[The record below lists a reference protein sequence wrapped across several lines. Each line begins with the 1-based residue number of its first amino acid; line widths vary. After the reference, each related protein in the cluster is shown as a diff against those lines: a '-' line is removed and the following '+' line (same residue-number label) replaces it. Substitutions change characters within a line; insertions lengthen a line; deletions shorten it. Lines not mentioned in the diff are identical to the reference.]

1 MLDLISLRGCRLHN
15 LKNVNAQFPLGKITV
30 VCGPSGC
37 GKSTLVMDTL
47 HGESKRRYLETLS
60 PFAADLLGGKRSI
73 PLDSAEGLPASLAI
87 AATRGEAPAKATALS
102 IAECDNAL
110 RTLFAAF
117 AKPACPICGAP
128 MASQSREEIIREIA
142 GMPIG
147 TKLQFLAKIEMGN
160 AEKATPSPYA
170 DHDHVRAKALSGQR
184 EQVRGDIKVNGNDK
198 KSKNRTTLDKLS
210 AVFLA
215 QGYTRAIADG
225 TMYSLADL
233 LPGEKVL
240 TPKEFYIIVDRI
252 IVRENTRT
260 RIAEAVDGTLKL
272 THSAITLDIA
282 GKRKFYSTKPYC
294 PNARDAQHQKQT
306 SRENVA
312 ARNAA
317 NSIAALDARA
327 FSPYNRASFCE
338 YCDGTGIVQESSDKD
353 VSAIKDKVN
362 AKGNEKSSRKGRA
375 ESDVESDEDENA
387 ECPHCHG
394 LRLKKTYLN
403 ATIDEVSYKQILTTN
418 FTELPKLLHQIFD
431 GKIGQNL
438 KATFNSLLD
447 RIEAINDL
455 GIGYLTPGRAGQ
467 TLSGGELQRLKLASL
482 STGHLN
488 GLLIALDEPASG
500 LHASDVVALWK
511 VLEKIRKRGNTLVLI
526 EHNPQI
532 ITRADYIIEM
542 GPGAG
547 EKGGEILFQG
557 NRDEVLENPESPTGM
572 WIRKLDERRE
582 TRDERG
588 DSRLRG
594 NDKSEVG
601 RSRSERKSFD
611 IASGNKA
618 ISNGK
623 QNEAILV
630 ENFAKFD
637 MAPVNAAFPINKFS
651 VITGQSGSG
660 KSTLLFENI
669 AKRAKT
675 EEFKKL
681 GIDALSIL
689 TTGDF
694 HGNKR
699 STVLSAIGLATL
711 LRDLFAKLPESKV
724 RGYTASKFSLHAP
737 GGRCE
742 NCKGE
747 GVIYDPLGYE
757 ESECPVCL
765 GKRFRDEVLEVRFK
779 SLSIADILDMEIGSA
794 YKLFTNMKPFAEKLK
809 PLVDTG
815 LDYLRLGQTTAH
827 LSGGERA
834 RLRLS
839 ITLARAKAPN
849 TLFLFDEPA
858 RGLHQKDIQ
867 QLLGL
872 IHGLCNAGHTVIA
885 IEHAQDFVDAADYVV
900 ELKRK

>member
-1 MLDLISLRGCRLHN
+1 MLDYISIRGCRLHN

-60 PFAADLLGGKRSI
+60 PFAADLLGGKRTI

-87 AATRGEAPAKATALS
+87 AATRGEAPAKASALS

-128 MASQSREEIIREIA
+128 MVSQSREEIIREIA

-147 TKLQFLAKIEMGN
+147 TKLQFLAKIELQTGM
-160 AEKATPSPYA
+160 ATP
-170 DHDHVRAKALSGQR
+170 
-184 EQVRGDIKVNGNDK
+184 EQVRGDINADRNDK
-198 KSKNRTTLDKLS
+198 KKAQSKSHTTLDKLS

-215 QGYTRAIADG
+215 QGFTRAIADG

-240 TPKEFYIIVDRI
+240 TPKEFFIIVDRI

-282 GKRKFYSTKPYC
+282 GERKFYSTKPCC
-294 PNARDAQHQKQT
+294 PNASDEQHQT
-306 SRENVA
+306 SDIREA
-312 ARNAA
+312 
-317 NSIAALDARA
+317 IASLDARA
-327 FSPYNRASFCE
+327 FSPYSRTSVCE
-338 YCDGTGIVQESSDKD
+338 YCDGTGLLEAPES
-353 VSAIKDKVN
+353 N
-362 AKGNEKSSRKGRA
+362 
-375 ESDVESDEDENA
+375 EDENA

-403 ATIDEVSYKQILTTN
+403 ATVDDVSYKQILTTE
-418 FTELPKLLHQIFD
+418 FADLPELLHKIFD
-431 GKIGQNL
+431 NKIGQNL

-500 LHASDVVALWK
+500 LHASDVASLWK

-532 ITRADYIIEM
+532 ISRADYIIEM

-557 NRDEVLENPESPTGM
+557 ARDEVLENPGSPTGK
-572 WIRKLDERRE
+572 WIRELGVK
-582 TRDERG
+582 G
-588 DSRLRG
+588 DSRSVAG
-594 NDKSEVG
+594 MTCSKDT
-601 RSRSERKSFD
+601 
-611 IASGNKA
+611 A
-618 ISNGK
+618 
-623 QNEAILV
+623 AILV

-669 AKRAKT
+669 AKRAKA

-694 HGNKR
+694 HGSKR

-724 RGYTASKFSLHAP
+724 RG
-737 GGRCE
+737 
-742 NCKGE
+742 
-747 GVIYDPLGYE
+747 
-757 ESECPVCL
+757 
-765 GKRFRDEVLEVRFK
+765 
-779 SLSIADILDMEIGSA
+779 
-794 YKLFTNMKPFAEKLK
+794 
-809 PLVDTG
+809 
-815 LDYLRLGQTTAH
+815 
-827 LSGGERA
+827 
-834 RLRLS
+834 
-839 ITLARAKAPN
+839 
-849 TLFLFDEPA
+849 
-858 RGLHQKDIQ
+858 
-867 QLLGL
+867 
-872 IHGLCNAGHTVIA
+872 
-885 IEHAQDFVDAADYVV
+885 
-900 ELKRK
+900 

>member
-1 MLDLISLRGCRLHN
+1 MLNYISIRGCRLHN

-87 AATRGEAPAKATALS
+87 AATRGEAPAKASALS

-110 RTLFAAF
+110 RTLFATF

-128 MASQSREEIIREIA
+128 MVSQSREEIIREIA

-147 TKLQFLAKIEMGN
+147 TKLQFLAKIE
-160 AEKATPSPYA
+160 
-170 DHDHVRAKALSGQR
+170 L
-184 EQVRGDIKVNGNDK
+184 NG
-198 KSKNRTTLDKLS
+198 SRTTLDKLS

-215 QGYTRAIADG
+215 QGFTRAIADG

-240 TPKEFYIIVDRI
+240 TPKEFFIIVDRI

-282 GKRKFYSTKPYC
+282 GERKFYSTKPCC
-294 PNARDAQHQKQT
+294 PNAGNEQHQKSDVQ
-306 SRENVA
+306 EA
-312 ARNAA
+312 
-317 NSIAALDARA
+317 IASLDART
-327 FSPYNRASFCE
+327 FSPYNRASVCE
-338 YCDGTGIVQESSDKD
+338 YCEGTGLLESS
-353 VSAIKDKVN
+353 
-362 AKGNEKSSRKGRA
+362 
-375 ESDVESDEDENA
+375 ESDENENT
-387 ECPHCHG
+387 ECPHCQG

-403 ATIDEVSYKQILTTN
+403 ATVDDVSYKQILTTE
-418 FTELPKLLHQIFD
+418 FAKLPELLHQIFD
-431 GKIGQNL
+431 NKVGQNL

-500 LHASDVVALWK
+500 LHASDVTALWK

-532 ITRADYIIEM
+532 ISRADYIIEM

-557 NRDEVLENPESPTGM
+557 ARDEVLENPGSPTGK
-572 WIRKLDERRE
+572 WIKELGIKKSEFGIK
-582 TRDERG
+582 G
-588 DSRLRG
+588 DSRSK
-594 NDKSEVG
+594 D
-601 RSRSERKSFD
+601 D
-611 IASGNKA
+611 T
-618 ISNGK
+618 
-623 QNEAILV
+623 AILV

-637 MAPVNAAFPINKFS
+637 MAPVNATFPINKFS

-669 AKRAKT
+669 AKRAKA

-694 HGNKR
+694 HGSKR
-699 STVLSAIGLATL
+699 STVLSAIGLTTL

-724 RGYTASKFSLHAP
+724 RGYTASKFSMHTP

-765 GKRFRDEVLEVRFK
+765 GKRFRDEVLEIRFK

-815 LDYLRLGQTTAH
+815 LDYLKLGQTTAH

-858 RGLHQKDIQ
+858 RGLHKKDIQ

-900 ELKRK
+900 ELKRI

>member
-1 MLDLISLRGCRLHN
+1 MLDFISLRGCRLHN
-15 LKNVNAQFPLGKITV
+15 LKNVDAQFPLGKITV

-60 PFAADLLGGKRSI
+60 PFAADMLGGKRSI

-87 AATRGEAPAKATALS
+87 SATRGEAPAKATAIS

-117 AKPACPICGAP
+117 AKPACPICGSP
-128 MASQSREEIIREIA
+128 MVSHSREEIIRIIA
-142 GMPIG
+142 GKPIG
-147 TKLQFLAKIEMGN
+147 TKLQFLAKIDPCG
-160 AEKATPSPYA
+160 
-170 DHDHVRAKALSGQR
+170 H
-184 EQVRGDIKVNGNDK
+184 
-198 KSKNRTTLDKLS
+198 TLDKLS

-215 QGYTRAIADG
+215 QGFTRALADS

-240 TPKEFYIIVDRI
+240 TPKDFFIIVDRI

-260 RIAEAVDGTLKL
+260 RIAEAVDATLKL
-272 THSAITLDIA
+272 THSAITLDVA
-282 GKRKFYSTKPYC
+282 GTREFYSTKPCC
-294 PNARDAQHQKQT
+294 PNAGDETHKSSDT
-306 SRENVA
+306 SNVEA
-312 ARNAA
+312 ITN
-317 NSIAALDARA
+317 LDARS
-327 FSPYNRASFCE
+327 FSPYSRTSVCE
-338 YCDGTGIVQESSDKD
+338 YCEGTGIVLNVSSAKE
-353 VSAIKDKVN
+353 KG
-362 AKGNEKSSRKGRA
+362 KGNGSKNDA
-375 ESDVESDEDENA
+375 APDDDDEA
-387 ECPHCHG
+387 TECPHCHG
-394 LRLKKTYLN
+394 LRLKKIYLN
-403 ATIDEVSYKQILTTN
+403 ATIDGVSYKQILTTE
-418 FTELPKLLHQIFD
+418 FAELPKLLHEIFD
-431 GKIGQNL
+431 NKIGQNL
-438 KATFNSLLD
+438 KPTFNSLLD
-447 RIEAINDL
+447 RLEAINDL

-467 TLSGGELQRLKLASL
+467 TLSGGEIQRLKLASL

-500 LHASDVVALWK
+500 LHASDVKSLWM

-532 ITRADYIIEM
+532 ISRADYIIEM

-557 NRDEVLENPESPTGM
+557 TRDEVLENPESPTGR
-572 WIRKLDERRE
+572 WIRELEENGKTRE
-582 TRDERG
+582 GDSGSEAGMTSKVIQRG
-588 DSRLRG
+588 DLFTHWITAAVMPQGGMTSNAAIH
-594 NDKSEVG
+594 NDNK
-601 RSRSERKSFD
+601 
-611 IASGNKA
+611 KA
-618 ISNGK
+618 IV
-623 QNEAILV
+623 ID
-630 ENFAKFD
+630 NFAKFD
-637 MAPVNAAFPINKFS
+637 MAPVSAEFPLNKFS

-669 AKRAKT
+669 AKRAKA
-675 EEFKKL
+675 EEFKSL

-694 HGNKR
+694 HGSRR
-699 STVLSAIGLATL
+699 STVMSAIGLTTL

-724 RGYTASKFSLHAP
+724 RGYTASKFTTHAP

-779 SLSIADILDMEIGSA
+779 SLSIADILNMEIGSA

-872 IHGLCNAGHTVIA
+872 IRGLCNAGHTVIA
-885 IEHAQDFVDAADYVV
+885 IEHAQDFVNAADYVV

>member
-1 MLDLISLRGCRLHN
+1 MLDYISIRGCRLHN

-87 AATRGEAPAKATALS
+87 AATRGEAPAKASALS

-110 RTLFAAF
+110 RTLFATF

-128 MASQSREEIIREIA
+128 MVSQSREEIIREIA

-147 TKLQFLAKIEMGN
+147 TKLQFLAKIELN
-160 AEKATPSPYA
+160 ES
-170 DHDHVRAKALSGQR
+170 
-184 EQVRGDIKVNGNDK
+184 
-198 KSKNRTTLDKLS
+198 RTTLDKLS

-215 QGYTRAIADG
+215 QGFTRAIADG

-233 LPGEKVL
+233 LPGEKFL

-282 GKRKFYSTKPYC
+282 GERKFYSTKPCC
-294 PNARDAQHQKQT
+294 PNAGDEQHQKSDVQ
-306 SRENVA
+306 EA
-312 ARNAA
+312 
-317 NSIAALDARA
+317 IASLDARA
-327 FSPYNRASFCE
+327 FSPYNRSSVCE
-338 YCDGTGIVQESSDKD
+338 YCEGTGLLESS
-353 VSAIKDKVN
+353 
-362 AKGNEKSSRKGRA
+362 
-375 ESDVESDEDENA
+375 ESDENENT
-387 ECPHCHG
+387 ECPHCQG

-403 ATIDEVSYKQILTTN
+403 ATVDDVSYKQILTTE
-418 FTELPKLLHQIFD
+418 FAKLPELLHQIFD
-431 GKIGQNL
+431 NKVGQNL

-447 RIEAINDL
+447 SIEAINDL

-500 LHASDVVALWK
+500 LHASDVATLWK

-532 ITRADYIIEM
+532 ISRADYIIEM

-557 NRDEVLENPESPTGM
+557 ARDEVLENPGSPTGK
-572 WIRKLDERRE
+572 WLNELGIRKSEFGIK
-582 TRDERG
+582 G
-588 DSRLRG
+588 DSR
-594 NDKSEVG
+594 SE
-601 RSRSERKSFD
+601 D
-611 IASGNKA
+611 DA
-618 ISNGK
+618 
-623 QNEAILV
+623 AILV

-637 MAPVNAAFPINKFS
+637 MAPVSATFPINKFS

-669 AKRAKT
+669 AKRAKA

-694 HGNKR
+694 HGSKR
-699 STVLSAIGLATL
+699 STVLSAIGLTTL

-724 RGYTASKFSLHAP
+724 RGYTASKFSMHTP

-815 LDYLRLGQTTAH
+815 LDYLKLGQTTAH

-858 RGLHQKDIQ
+858 RGLHKKDIQ

-885 IEHAQDFVDAADYVV
+885 IEHAQDFVNAADYVV
-900 ELKRK
+900 ELKRG

>member
-1 MLDLISLRGCRLHN
+1 MLDYISIRGCRLHN

-60 PFAADLLGGKRSI
+60 PFAADLLGGKRTI

-87 AATRGEAPAKATALS
+87 AATRGEAPAKASALS

-128 MASQSREEIIREIA
+128 MVSQSREEIIREIA

-147 TKLQFLAKIEMGN
+147 TKLQFLAKIETGN
-160 AEKATPSPYA
+160 AEMATPSPYA
-170 DHDHVRAKALSGQR
+170 DHDHIRAKALSGQR
-184 EQVRGDIKVNGNDK
+184 QQVRGDINADRNDK
-198 KSKNRTTLDKLS
+198 KKAQSKSRTTLDKLS

-215 QGYTRAIADG
+215 QGFTRAIADG

-240 TPKEFYIIVDRI
+240 TPKEFFIIVDRI

-282 GKRKFYSTKPYC
+282 GEQKFYSTKPCC
-294 PNARDAQHQKQT
+294 PNANDKPHQT
-306 SRENVA
+306 SDIQET
-312 ARNAA
+312 
-317 NSIAALDARA
+317 IASLDARA
-327 FSPYNRASFCE
+327 FSPYSRTSVCE
-338 YCDGTGIVQESSDKD
+338 YCYGTGIIQE
-353 VSAIKDKVN
+353 AAP
-362 AKGNEKSSRKGRA
+362 AKINEKGGGKGRA
-375 ESDVESDEDENA
+375 ESNVESDEDENA

-403 ATIDEVSYKQILTTN
+403 ATVDDVSYKQILTTEFAN
-418 FTELPKLLHQIFD
+418 LPKLLHKIFD
-431 GKIGQNL
+431 NKIEQNL

-500 LHASDVVALWK
+500 LHASDVSALWK

-532 ITRADYIIEM
+532 IKRADYIIEM

-557 NRDEVLENPESPTGM
+557 ARDEVLENPESPTGM
-572 WIRKLDERRE
+572 WIRKLEVK
-582 TRDERG
+582 G
-588 DSRLRG
+588 DSH
-594 NDKSEVG
+594 SV
-601 RSRSERKSFD
+601 
-611 IASGNKA
+611 A
-618 ISNGK
+618 IHSPK
-623 QNEAILV
+623 ESAAILV
-630 ENFAKFD
+630 KNFAKFD
-637 MAPVNAAFPINKFS
+637 MVPVNAAFPINKFS

-669 AKRAKT
+669 AKRAKA
-675 EEFKKL
+675 EEFKIL
-681 GIDALSIL
+681 GIDAFSIL

-694 HGNKR
+694 HGSKR
-699 STVLSAIGLATL
+699 STVLSAIGLTTL

-724 RGYTASKFSLHAP
+724 RGYTASKFSMHAP

-765 GKRFRDEVLEVRFK
+765 GKRFRDEVLEIRFK

-815 LDYLRLGQTTAH
+815 LDYLKLGQTTAH

-900 ELKRK
+900 ELKRG

>member
-1 MLDLISLRGCRLHN
+1 MLDYISIRGCRLHN

-60 PFAADLLGGKRSI
+60 PFAADLLGGKRTI
-73 PLDSAEGLPASLAI
+73 PIDSAEGLPASLAI
-87 AATRGEAPAKATALS
+87 AATRGEAPAKASALS

-128 MASQSREEIIREIA
+128 MVSQSREEIIREIA
-142 GMPIG
+142 GMPVG
-147 TKLQFLAKIEMGN
+147 TKLQFLAKIET
-160 AEKATPSPYA
+160 EKEIP
-170 DHDHVRAKALSGQR
+170 GQA
-184 EQVRGDIKVNGNDK
+184 GNDK
-198 KSKNRTTLDKLS
+198 KKAQSKSRTTLDKLS

-215 QGYTRAIADG
+215 QGFTRAIADG

-240 TPKEFYIIVDRI
+240 TPKEFFIIVDRI

-282 GKRKFYSTKPYC
+282 GERKFYSTKPCC
-294 PNARDAQHQKQT
+294 PNANDKQHQT
-306 SRENVA
+306 SDIREA
-312 ARNAA
+312 
-317 NSIAALDARA
+317 IASLDARA
-327 FSPYNRASFCE
+327 FSPYSRTSVCE
-338 YCDGTGIVQESSDKD
+338 YCDGTGLLEAPES
-353 VSAIKDKVN
+353 N
-362 AKGNEKSSRKGRA
+362 
-375 ESDVESDEDENA
+375 EDENA
-387 ECPHCHG
+387 KCSHCHG

-403 ATIDEVSYKQILTTN
+403 ATVDDVSYKQILTTE
-418 FTELPKLLHQIFD
+418 FADLPELLHKIFD
-431 GKIGQNL
+431 NKIGQNL

-455 GIGYLTPGRAGQ
+455 GIDYLTPGRAGQ

-500 LHASDVVALWK
+500 LHASDVTALWK

-532 ITRADYIIEM
+532 IKRADYIIEM

-557 NRDEVLENPESPTGM
+557 TRDEVLENPESPTGM
-572 WIRKLDERRE
+572 WIRKLDER
-582 TRDERG
+582 G
-588 DSRLRG
+588 DSR
-594 NDKSEVG
+594 S
-601 RSRSERKSFD
+601 
-611 IASGNKA
+611 AA
-618 ISNGK
+618 I
-623 QNEAILV
+623 QNTKESAAILV
-630 ENFAKFD
+630 KNFAKFD

-669 AKRAKT
+669 AKRAKA

-694 HGNKR
+694 HGSKR
-699 STVLSAIGLATL
+699 STVLSAIGLTTL

-724 RGYTASKFSLHAP
+724 RGYTASKFSMHAP

-815 LDYLRLGQTTAH
+815 LDYLKLGQTTAH

>member
-1 MLDLISLRGCRLHN
+1 MLDYISIRGCRLHN

-60 PFAADLLGGKRSI
+60 PFAADMLGGRRSI

-128 MASQSREEIIREIA
+128 MVSQSREDIIREIA

-147 TKLQFLAKIEMGN
+147 TKLQFLAKIE
-160 AEKATPSPYA
+160 T
-170 DHDHVRAKALSGQR
+170 
-184 EQVRGDIKVNGNDK
+184 GNDKEIPGQAGNDINAAGNEK

-215 QGYTRAIADG
+215 QGFTRALADG

-282 GKRKFYSTKPYC
+282 GERKFYSTKPCC
-294 PNARDAQHQKQT
+294 PNANDEQHKLQASSKNDASQD
-306 SRENVA
+306 
-312 ARNAA
+312 AA
-317 NSIAALDARA
+317 NSIASLDARS
-327 FSPYNRASFCE
+327 FSPYSRTSVCE
-338 YCDGTGIVQESSDKD
+338 YCEGTGFIQG
-353 VSAIKDKVN
+353 N
-362 AKGNEKSSRKGRA
+362 AA
-375 ESDVESDEDENA
+375 DSDEDENTN
-387 ECPHCHG
+387 CPHCNG
-394 LRLKKTYLN
+394 FRLKKTYLN
-403 ATIDEVSYKQILTTN
+403 ATIDEISYKQILTTD
-418 FTELPKLLHQIFD
+418 FAEQPALLHKIFD
-431 GKIGQNL
+431 DKIGQNL

-500 LHASDVVALWK
+500 LHASDVAALWK

-532 ITRADYIIEM
+532 IKRADYIIEM

-557 NRDEVLENPESPTGM
+557 NRDEVLENPKSPTGK
-572 WIRKLDERRE
+572 WLNELGIRKSELGIEKRHCEEQSDAAIH
-582 TRDERG
+582 
-588 DSRLRG
+588 
-594 NDKSEVG
+594 KS
-601 RSRSERKSFD
+601 
-611 IASGNKA
+611 
-618 ISNGK
+618 K
-623 QNEAILV
+623 QNAAILV
-630 ENFAKFD
+630 NNFAKFD
-637 MAPVNAAFPINKFS
+637 MAPVNAAFPIKKFS

-669 AKRAKT
+669 AKRAKA

-694 HGNKR
+694 HGSKR
-699 STVLSAIGLATL
+699 STVMSAIGLTSL

-724 RGYTASKFSLHAP
+724 RGYTASKFTTHAP

-765 GKRFRDEVLEVRFK
+765 GKRFRDEVLEIRFK

-885 IEHAQDFVDAADYVV
+885 IEHAQDFVNAADYVV

>member
-1 MLDLISLRGCRLHN
+1 MLDFISLRGCRLHN
-15 LKNVNAQFPLGKITV
+15 LKNVDAQFPLGKITV

-60 PFAADLLGGKRSI
+60 PFAADMLGGKRSI

-87 AATRGEAPAKATALS
+87 SATRGEAPAKAYALS

-117 AKPACPICGAP
+117 AKPACPVCGAP
-128 MASQSREEIIREIA
+128 MVSHSREEIIRIIA
-142 GMPIG
+142 GKPVG
-147 TKLQFLAKIEMGN
+147 TKLQFLAKIDPCG
-160 AEKATPSPYA
+160 
-170 DHDHVRAKALSGQR
+170 H
-184 EQVRGDIKVNGNDK
+184 
-198 KSKNRTTLDKLS
+198 TLDKLS

-215 QGYTRAIADG
+215 QGFTRALADG

-240 TPKEFYIIVDRI
+240 KPKEFFIIVDRI

-260 RIAEAVDGTLKL
+260 RIAEAVDATLKL
-272 THSAITLDIA
+272 THSEITLDI
-282 GKRKFYSTKPYC
+282 GGEREFYSIIPCC
-294 PNARDAQHQKQT
+294 PNAGDKEHKASDAET
-306 SRENVA
+306 ITN
-312 ARNAA
+312 
-317 NSIAALDARA
+317 LDARS
-327 FSPYNRASFCE
+327 FSPYCRTSVCE
-338 YCDGTGIVQESSDKD
+338 YCDGTGIVQGKGPAGCKND
-353 VSAIKDKVN
+353 AN
-362 AKGNEKSSRKGRA
+362 AALEDDD
-375 ESDVESDEDENA
+375 ESD

-403 ATIDEVSYKQILTTN
+403 ATIDDVSYKQILTTE
-418 FTELPKLLHQIFD
+418 FAEQPKLLYQIFD
-431 GKIGQNL
+431 DKIGQNL
-438 KATFNSLLD
+438 KPTFNSLLD
-447 RIEAINDL
+447 RLEAINDL
-455 GIGYLTPGRAGQ
+455 GIGYLTPGRAGK
-467 TLSGGELQRLKLASL
+467 TLSGGEIQRLKLASL

-500 LHASDVVALWK
+500 LHASDVKSLWT
-511 VLEKIRKRGNTLVLI
+511 VLEKVRKRGNTLVLI

-532 ITRADYIIEM
+532 ISRADYIIEM

-557 NRDEVLENPESPTGM
+557 VRDEVLKNPKSPTGK
-572 WIRKLDERRE
+572 WIK
-582 TRDERG
+582 
-588 DSRLRG
+588 
-594 NDKSEVG
+594 EVG
-601 RSRSERKSFD
+601 SNLKSLSREIIDDNS
-611 IASGNKA
+611 KA
-618 ISNGK
+618 IV
-623 QNEAILV
+623 ID
-630 ENFAKFD
+630 NFAKFD
-637 MAPVNAAFPINKFS
+637 MAPVSATIPLNKFS
-651 VITGQSGSG
+651 VITGPSGSG

-669 AKRAKT
+669 AKRAKA
-675 EEFKKL
+675 EEFKSL
-681 GIDALSIL
+681 GIDALSVL

-694 HGNKR
+694 HGSKR

-724 RGYTASKFSLHAP
+724 RGYTASKFSMHAP

-885 IEHAQDFVDAADYVV
+885 IEHAQDFVNAADYVV

>member
-15 LKNVNAQFPLGKITV
+15 LKNVDAQFPLGKITV

-60 PFAADLLGGKRSI
+60 PFAADLLGGKRTI

-87 AATRGEAPAKATALS
+87 AATRGEAPAKASALS

-128 MASQSREEIIREIA
+128 MVSQSREEIIREIA

-147 TKLQFLAKIEMGN
+147 TKLQFLAKIETGN
-160 AEKATPSPYA
+160 AEMATPSPYA
-170 DHDHVRAKALSGQR
+170 DHDHIRAKALSGQR
-184 EQVRGDIKVNGNDK
+184 QQVRGDINADRNDK
-198 KSKNRTTLDKLS
+198 KKAQSKSRTTLDKLS

-215 QGYTRAIADG
+215 QGFTRALADG

-240 TPKEFYIIVDRI
+240 TPKEFFIIVDRI

-282 GKRKFYSTKPYC
+282 GEQKFYSTKPCC
-294 PNARDAQHQKQT
+294 PNANDEQHQSQKSNET
-306 SRENVA
+306 VA
-312 ARNAA
+312 
-317 NSIAALDARA
+317 SLDARA
-327 FSPYNRASFCE
+327 FSPYSRTSVCE
-338 YCDGTGIVQESSDKD
+338 YCDGTGLLEATESEE
-353 VSAIKDKVN
+353 
-362 AKGNEKSSRKGRA
+362 NE
-375 ESDVESDEDENA
+375 NT
-387 ECPHCHG
+387 ECPHCQG

-403 ATIDEVSYKQILTTN
+403 ATVDDVSYKQILTTE
-418 FTELPKLLHQIFD
+418 FADLPELLHKIFD
-431 GKIGQNL
+431 NKIGQNL

-500 LHASDVVALWK
+500 LHASDVTALWK

-532 ITRADYIIEM
+532 ISRADYIIEM

-557 NRDEVLENPESPTGM
+557 ARDEVLENPGSPTGK
-572 WIRKLDERRE
+572 WLNELGIRK
-582 TRDERG
+582 
-588 DSRLRG
+588 
-594 NDKSEVG
+594 SELG
-601 RSRSERKSFD
+601 IEKRHCEEQSD
-611 IASGNKA
+611 AA
-618 ISNGK
+618 I
-623 QNEAILV
+623 QNTKENPAILV
-630 ENFAKFD
+630 KNFAKFD

-669 AKRAKT
+669 AKRAKA

-694 HGNKR
+694 HGSKR
-699 STVLSAIGLATL
+699 STVLSAIGLTTL

-724 RGYTASKFSLHAP
+724 RGYTASKFSMHAP

-747 GVIYDPLGYE
+747 GIIYDPLGYE

-765 GKRFRDEVLEVRFK
+765 GKRFRDEVLEIRFK

-815 LDYLRLGQTTAH
+815 LDYLKLGQTTAH

-900 ELKRK
+900 ELKRG

>member
-1 MLDLISLRGCRLHN
+1 MLDYISIRGCRLHN

-60 PFAADLLGGKRSI
+60 PFAADMLGGKRSI

-87 AATRGEAPAKATALS
+87 AATRGEAPAKASALS

-128 MASQSREEIIREIA
+128 MVSQSREEIIREIA

-147 TKLQFLAKIEMGN
+147 TKLQFLARIETGN
-160 AEKATPSPYA
+160 AEKEIP
-170 DHDHVRAKALSGQR
+170 GQA
-184 EQVRGDIKVNGNDK
+184 GNDK
-198 KSKNRTTLDKLS
+198 KRTTLDKLS

-215 QGYTRAIADG
+215 QGFTRAIADG

-240 TPKEFYIIVDRI
+240 TPKEFFIIVDRI

-282 GKRKFYSTKPYC
+282 GERKFYSTKPCC
-294 PNARDAQHQKQT
+294 PNAGDELHQSQKSNDT
-306 SRENVA
+306 VA
-312 ARNAA
+312 
-317 NSIAALDARA
+317 SLDARA
-327 FSPYNRASFCE
+327 FSPYSRTSVCE
-338 YCDGTGIVQESSDKD
+338 YCDGTGIVQEITKD
-353 VSAIKDKVN
+353 S
-362 AKGNEKSSRKGRA
+362 AKGNSRKGRA
-375 ESDVESDEDENA
+375 ESDIEIDEDENT

-403 ATIDEVSYKQILTTN
+403 ATIDDISYKQILTTE
-418 FTELPKLLHQIFD
+418 FAELPALLHKIFD
-431 GKIGQNL
+431 NKIGQNL
-438 KATFNSLLD
+438 KATFTSLLD
-447 RIEAINDL
+447 RLEAINDL
-455 GIGYLTPGRAGQ
+455 GIGYLTPGRAGK
-467 TLSGGELQRLKLASL
+467 TLSGGEIQRLKLASL

-500 LHASDVVALWK
+500 LHASDVKSLWT
-511 VLEKIRKRGNTLVLI
+511 VLEKVRKRGNTLVLI

-532 ITRADYIIEM
+532 ISRADYIIEM

-557 NRDEVLENPESPTGM
+557 SRDEVLNNPESPTGK
-572 WIRKLDERRE
+572 WIKELEAK
-582 TRDERG
+582 G
-588 DSRLRG
+588 DSR
-594 NDKSEVG
+594 SEAG
-601 RSRSERKSFD
+601 MTSKGIKREATCGLAFDTRSGHARSAMTSSEN
-611 IASGNKA
+611 A
-618 ISNGK
+618 
-623 QNEAILV
+623 AILV

-637 MAPVNAAFPINKFS
+637 MAPVNAAFPINNFS
-651 VITGQSGSG
+651 VITGPSGSG
-660 KSTLLFENI
+660 KSTLMFENI
-669 AKRAKT
+669 AKRAKA
-675 EEFKKL
+675 EEFKDL

-694 HGNKR
+694 HGSKR

-724 RGYTASKFSLHAP
+724 RGYTASKFSMHAP

-885 IEHAQDFVDAADYVV
+885 IEHAQDFVNTADYVV

>member
-1 MLDLISLRGCRLHN
+1 MLNFISLRGCRLHN
-15 LKNVNAQFPLGKITV
+15 LKNVDAQFPLGKITV

-60 PFAADLLGGKRSI
+60 PFAADLLGGKRNI

-128 MASQSREEIIREIA
+128 MVSQSREEIIREIA
-142 GMPIG
+142 GMPVG
-147 TKLQFLAKIEMGN
+147 TKLQFLARIELQTG
-160 AEKATPSPYA
+160 KATPEHF
-170 DHDHVRAKALSGQR
+170 DKLSASQG
-184 EQVRGDIKVNGNDK
+184 RGDIIANGNDNNAGGNDK
-198 KSKNRTTLDKLS
+198 KRTTLDKLS

-215 QGYTRAIADG
+215 QGFTRAIADG

-240 TPKEFYIIVDRI
+240 TPKEFFIIVDRI

-282 GKRKFYSTKPYC
+282 GERKFYSTKPCC
-294 PNARDAQHQKQT
+294 PNAGNKQHKSKVTQDATQD
-306 SRENVA
+306 
-312 ARNAA
+312 
-317 NSIAALDARA
+317 SIASLDARA
-327 FSPYNRASFCE
+327 FSPYNRASVCE
-338 YCDGTGIVQESSDKD
+338 YCDGTGIVQE
-353 VSAIKDKVN
+353 ATTKDKGSN
-362 AKGNEKSSRKGRA
+362 RKSRA
-375 ESDVESDEDENA
+375 ESDVEIDEDENTV
-387 ECPHCHG
+387 CPHCNG

-403 ATIDEVSYKQILTTN
+403 ATIDEISYKQILNTD
-418 FTELPKLLHQIFD
+418 FAELPKLLHQIFD
-431 GKIGQNL
+431 DKIGQNL
-438 KATFNSLLD
+438 KATSNSLLD

-500 LHASDVVALWK
+500 LHASDVAALWK
-511 VLEKIRKRGNTLVLI
+511 VLEKVRKRGNTLVLI

-532 ITRADYIIEM
+532 IKRADYIIEM

-557 NRDEVLENPESPTGM
+557 NRDEVLNNPESPTGK
-572 WIRKLDERRE
+572 WIKVV
-582 TRDERG
+582 G
-588 DSRLRG
+588 SR
-594 NDKSEVG
+594 KSEVG
-601 RSRSERKSFD
+601 RNVGCHCEEQSESTKTKNNGSPTLRSEDDKFKEY
-611 IASGNKA
+611 AA
-618 ISNGK
+618 IF
-623 QNEAILV
+623 V

-637 MAPVNAAFPINKFS
+637 MAPVNATFPINKFS

-669 AKRAKT
+669 AKRAKA

-694 HGNKR
+694 HGSKR

-724 RGYTASKFSLHAP
+724 RGYTASKFSMHAP

-815 LDYLRLGQTTAH
+815 LDYLKLGQTTAH

-839 ITLARAKAPN
+839 ITLARAKTPN

>member
-1 MLDLISLRGCRLHN
+1 MLDYISIRGCRLHN

-60 PFAADLLGGKRSI
+60 PFAADMLGGKRSI

-87 AATRGEAPAKATALS
+87 SATRGEAPAKAYALS

-117 AKPACPICGAP
+117 AKPACPVCGAP
-128 MASQSREEIIREIA
+128 MVSHSREEIIRIIA
-142 GMPIG
+142 GKPVG
-147 TKLQFLAKIEMGN
+147 TKLQFLAKIEPCG
-160 AEKATPSPYA
+160 
-170 DHDHVRAKALSGQR
+170 H
-184 EQVRGDIKVNGNDK
+184 
-198 KSKNRTTLDKLS
+198 TLDKLS

-215 QGYTRAIADG
+215 QGFTRALADG

-240 TPKEFYIIVDRI
+240 KPKEFFIIVDRI

-260 RIAEAVDGTLKL
+260 RIAEAVDATLKL
-272 THSAITLDIA
+272 THSAITLDI
-282 GKRKFYSTKPYC
+282 GGEREFYSTIPCC
-294 PNARDAQHQKQT
+294 PNAGDKEHKASDAEAIT
-306 SRENVA
+306 N
-312 ARNAA
+312 
-317 NSIAALDARA
+317 LDARS
-327 FSPYNRASFCE
+327 FSPYCRTSVCE
-338 YCDGTGIVQESSDKD
+338 YCDGTGIILESSSD
-353 VSAIKDKVN
+353 VDDD
-362 AKGNEKSSRKGRA
+362 
-375 ESDVESDEDENA
+375 ESD

-403 ATIDEVSYKQILTTN
+403 ATIDGVSYKQILTTE
-418 FTELPKLLHQIFD
+418 FAELPKLLHQIFD
-431 GKIGQNL
+431 DKIGQNL
-438 KATFNSLLD
+438 KPTFTSLLD
-447 RIEAINDL
+447 RLEAINDL
-455 GIGYLTPGRAGQ
+455 GIGYLTPGRAGK
-467 TLSGGELQRLKLASL
+467 TLSGGEIQRLKLASL

-500 LHASDVVALWK
+500 LHASDVKSLWT
-511 VLEKIRKRGNTLVLI
+511 VLEKVRKRGNTLVLI

-532 ITRADYIIEM
+532 ISRADYIIEM

-557 NRDEVLENPESPTGM
+557 VRDEVLKNPKSPTGK
-572 WIRKLDERRE
+572 WIRAL
-582 TRDERG
+582 DERG
-588 DSRLRG
+588 DSRSAAGMTSKGIKREATCGLAFDTRSG
-594 NDKSEVG
+594 HARSAMTSSE
-601 RSRSERKSFD
+601 KP
-611 IASGNKA
+611 
-618 ISNGK
+618 
-623 QNEAILV
+623 AILV

-637 MAPVNAAFPINKFS
+637 MAPVNATFPINKFS

-669 AKRAKT
+669 AKRAKA
-675 EEFKKL
+675 EEFKSL
-681 GIDALSIL
+681 GIDALSVL

-694 HGNKR
+694 HGSKR

-724 RGYTASKFSLHAP
+724 RGYTASKFSMHAP

-815 LDYLRLGQTTAH
+815 LDYLRLVQTTAH

-885 IEHAQDFVDAADYVV
+885 IEHAQDFVNAADYVV

>member
-1 MLDLISLRGCRLHN
+1 MLDYISIRGCRLHN

-60 PFAADLLGGKRSI
+60 PFAADLLGGKRTI

-87 AATRGEAPAKATALS
+87 AATRGEAPAKASALS

-128 MASQSREEIIREIA
+128 MVSQSREEIIREIA

-147 TKLQFLAKIEMGN
+147 TKLQFLAKIETGN
-160 AEKATPSPYA
+160 AEMAPP
-170 DHDHVRAKALSGQR
+170 Q
-184 EQVRGDIKVNGNDK
+184 QVRGDINANRNDK
-198 KSKNRTTLDKLS
+198 KKAQSKSHTTLDKLS

-215 QGYTRAIADG
+215 QGFTRAIADG

-240 TPKEFYIIVDRI
+240 TPKEFFIIVDRI

-282 GKRKFYSTKPYC
+282 GERKFYSTKPCC
-294 PNARDAQHQKQT
+294 PNASDEQHQT
-306 SRENVA
+306 SDIREA
-312 ARNAA
+312 
-317 NSIAALDARA
+317 IASLDARA
-327 FSPYNRASFCE
+327 FSPYSRTSVCE
-338 YCDGTGIVQESSDKD
+338 YCDGTGLLEAPES
-353 VSAIKDKVN
+353 N
-362 AKGNEKSSRKGRA
+362 
-375 ESDVESDEDENA
+375 EDENA

-403 ATIDEVSYKQILTTN
+403 ATVDDVSYKQILTTE
-418 FTELPKLLHQIFD
+418 FADLPELLHKIFD
-431 GKIGQNL
+431 NKIGQNL

-500 LHASDVVALWK
+500 LHASDVASLWK

-532 ITRADYIIEM
+532 IKRADYIIEM

-557 NRDEVLENPESPTGM
+557 TRDEVLENPGSPTGK
-572 WIRKLDERRE
+572 WIREL
-582 TRDERG
+582 G
-588 DSRLRG
+588 I
-594 NDKSEVG
+594 
-601 RSRSERKSFD
+601 RSP
-611 IASGNKA
+611 AA
-618 ISNGK
+618 I
-623 QNEAILV
+623 QNTKESTAILV
-630 ENFAKFD
+630 KNFAKFD
-637 MAPVNAAFPINKFS
+637 MAPVNAAIPINKFS

-669 AKRAKT
+669 AKRAKA

-694 HGNKR
+694 HGSKR
-699 STVLSAIGLATL
+699 STVLSAIGLTTL

-724 RGYTASKFSLHAP
+724 RGYTASKFSMHAP

-765 GKRFRDEVLEVRFK
+765 GKRFRDEVLEIRFK

-815 LDYLRLGQTTAH
+815 LDYLKLGQTTAH

-900 ELKRK
+900 ELKRD

>member
-1 MLDLISLRGCRLHN
+1 MLNFISLRGCRLHN
-15 LKNVNAQFPLGKITV
+15 LKNVDAQFPLGKITV

-60 PFAADLLGGKRSI
+60 PFAADMLGGKRSI

-87 AATRGEAPAKATALS
+87 SATRGEAPAKAYALS

-117 AKPACPICGAP
+117 AKPACPVCGAP
-128 MASQSREEIIREIA
+128 MVSHSREEIIRIIA
-142 GMPIG
+142 GKPVG
-147 TKLQFLAKIEMGN
+147 TKLQFLAKIDPCG
-160 AEKATPSPYA
+160 
-170 DHDHVRAKALSGQR
+170 H
-184 EQVRGDIKVNGNDK
+184 
-198 KSKNRTTLDKLS
+198 TLDKLS

-215 QGYTRAIADG
+215 QGFTRALADG

-240 TPKEFYIIVDRI
+240 KPKEFFIIVDRI

-260 RIAEAVDGTLKL
+260 RIAEAVDATLKL
-272 THSAITLDIA
+272 THSAITLDI
-282 GKRKFYSTKPYC
+282 GGEREFYSTKPCC
-294 PNARDAQHQKQT
+294 PNAGDKDHEASDAEAVT
-306 SRENVA
+306 N
-312 ARNAA
+312 
-317 NSIAALDARA
+317 LDARS
-327 FSPYNRASFCE
+327 FSPYSRTSVCE
-338 YCDGTGIVQESSDKD
+338 YCDGTGIVVEG
-353 VSAIKDKVN
+353 SATKS
-362 AKGNEKSSRKGRA
+362 KGNSGKKDANEVLDDDD
-375 ESDVESDEDENA
+375 ESD

-403 ATIDEVSYKQILTTN
+403 ATIDGVSYKQILTTE
-418 FTELPKLLHQIFD
+418 FAELPKLLHQIFD
-431 GKIGQNL
+431 DKIGQNL
-438 KATFNSLLD
+438 KATFTSLLD
-447 RIEAINDL
+447 RLEAINDL
-455 GIGYLTPGRAGQ
+455 GIGYLTPGRAGK
-467 TLSGGELQRLKLASL
+467 TLSGGEIQRLKLASL

-500 LHASDVVALWK
+500 LHASDVKSLWT
-511 VLEKIRKRGNTLVLI
+511 VLEKVRKRGNTLVLI

-532 ITRADYIIEM
+532 ISRADYIIEM

-547 EKGGEILFQG
+547 EKGGEVLFQG
-557 NRDEVLENPESPTGM
+557 PRNEVLENPESPTGR
-572 WIRKLDERRE
+572 WIRELDERRE
-582 TRDERG
+582 TKDERG
-588 DSRLRG
+588 SALRLSSGTVSPSQCHPERSVNEIEG
-594 NDKSEVG
+594 SKSI
-601 RSRSERKSFD
+601 R
-611 IASGNKA
+611 IN
-618 ISNGK
+618 
-623 QNEAILV
+623 
-630 ENFAKFD
+630 NFAKFD
-637 MAPVNAAFPINKFS
+637 MAPVSATIPLNKFS
-651 VITGQSGSG
+651 VITGPSGSG

-669 AKRAKT
+669 AKRAKA
-675 EEFKKL
+675 EEFKSL
-681 GIDALSIL
+681 GIDALSVL

-694 HGNKR
+694 HGSKR

-724 RGYTASKFSLHAP
+724 RGYTASKFSMHAP

-872 IHGLCNAGHTVIA
+872 IRGLCNAGHTVIA
-885 IEHAQDFVDAADYVV
+885 IEHAQDFVNAADYVV

>member
-1 MLDLISLRGCRLHN
+1 MLDFISLRGCRLHN
-15 LKNVNAQFPLGKITV
+15 LKNVNSQFPLGKITV

-60 PFAADLLGGKRSI
+60 PFAADLLGGKRTI

-87 AATRGEAPAKATALS
+87 AATRGEAPAKASALS

-128 MASQSREEIIREIA
+128 MVSQSREEIIREIA
-142 GMPIG
+142 GMPVG
-147 TKLQFLAKIEMGN
+147 TKLQFLAKIETGN
-160 AEKATPSPYA
+160 AEMATP
-170 DHDHVRAKALSGQR
+170 
-184 EQVRGDIKVNGNDK
+184 EQVRGDINADRNDK
-198 KSKNRTTLDKLS
+198 KKAQSKSHTTLDKLS

-215 QGYTRAIADG
+215 QGFTRAIADG

-240 TPKEFYIIVDRI
+240 TPKEFFIIVDRI

-272 THSAITLDIA
+272 THSAIALDIA
-282 GKRKFYSTKPYC
+282 GERKFYSTKPCC
-294 PNARDAQHQKQT
+294 PNAGNEQHQSQKSNET
-306 SRENVA
+306 VA
-312 ARNAA
+312 
-317 NSIAALDARA
+317 SLDARA
-327 FSPYNRASFCE
+327 FSPYSRTSVCE
-338 YCDGTGIVQESSDKD
+338 YCNGTGIIQE
-353 VSAIKDKVN
+353 AAP
-362 AKGNEKSSRKGRA
+362 AKINEKGGGKGRA
-375 ESDVESDEDENA
+375 ESNVESDEDENA

-403 ATIDEVSYKQILTTN
+403 ATVDEVSYKQILTTE
-418 FTELPKLLHQIFD
+418 FAELPELLHKIFVN
-431 GKIGQNL
+431 KIGQNL

-500 LHASDVVALWK
+500 LHANDVSALWK

-532 ITRADYIIEM
+532 IKRADYIIEM

-557 NRDEVLENPESPTGM
+557 NRDEVLNNPGSPTGK

-588 DSRLRG
+588 DSHSVEG
-594 NDKSEVG
+594 MTCSKDT
-601 RSRSERKSFD
+601 
-611 IASGNKA
+611 A
-618 ISNGK
+618 
-623 QNEAILV
+623 AILV
-630 ENFAKFD
+630 KNFAKFD

-669 AKRAKT
+669 AKRAKA

-681 GIDALSIL
+681 GIDAFSIL

-694 HGNKR
+694 HGSKR
-699 STVLSAIGLATL
+699 STVLSAIGLTTL

-724 RGYTASKFSLHAP
+724 RGYTASKFSMHAP

-765 GKRFRDEVLEVRFK
+765 GKRFRDEVLEIRFK

-815 LDYLRLGQTTAH
+815 LDYLKLGQTTAH

-867 QLLGL
+867 QLLDL

-885 IEHAQDFVDAADYVV
+885 IEHAQDFVDAADYVA

>member
-1 MLDLISLRGCRLHN
+1 MLDYISIRGCRLHN

-87 AATRGEAPAKATALS
+87 AATRGEAPAKASALS

-142 GMPIG
+142 GMPVG
-147 TKLQFLAKIEMGN
+147 TKLQFLAKIET
-160 AEKATPSPYA
+160 EKGMATPEHF
-170 DHDHVRAKALSGQR
+170 DKLSAS
-184 EQVRGDIKVNGNDK
+184 QVRGDIKVNGNDNK
-198 KSKNRTTLDKLS
+198 KAQGKSRTTLDKLS

-282 GKRKFYSTKPYC
+282 GERKFYSTKPCC
-294 PNARDAQHQKQT
+294 PNAGDKQHESQM
-306 SRENVA
+306 SSEAV
-312 ARNAA
+312 
-317 NSIAALDARA
+317 AALDARS
-327 FSPYNRASFCE
+327 FSPYSRTSVCE
-338 YCDGTGIVQESSDKD
+338 YCEGTGFIQG
-353 VSAIKDKVN
+353 N
-362 AKGNEKSSRKGRA
+362 AA
-375 ESDVESDEDENA
+375 DCDEDENTD
-387 ECPHCHG
+387 CPHCKG
-394 LRLKKTYLN
+394 FRLKKTYLN
-403 ATIDEVSYKQILTTN
+403 ATIDEFSYKQILNTD
-418 FTELPKLLHQIFD
+418 FAEMPALLHKIFD
-431 GKIGQNL
+431 DKIGQNL

-500 LHASDVVALWK
+500 LHSSDVASLWK

-532 ITRADYIIEM
+532 IKRADYIIEM

-557 NRDEVLENPESPTGM
+557 NRNEVLENPGSPTGK
-572 WIRKLDERRE
+572 WIRELSVRNNGSP
-582 TRDERG
+582 T
-588 DSRLRG
+588 L
-594 NDKSEVG
+594 
-601 RSRSERKSFD
+601 RSEDDKVKES
-611 IASGNKA
+611 A
-618 ISNGK
+618 
-623 QNEAILV
+623 AILI

-637 MAPVNAAFPINKFS
+637 MAPVSATFPINKFS

-669 AKRAKT
+669 AKRAKA

-694 HGNKR
+694 HGSKR
-699 STVLSAIGLATL
+699 STVMSAIGLTTL

-724 RGYTASKFSLHAP
+724 RGYTASKFTTHAP

-765 GKRFRDEVLEVRFK
+765 GKRFRDEVLEIRFK

-815 LDYLRLGQTTAH
+815 LDYLKLGQTTAH

-885 IEHAQDFVDAADYVV
+885 IEHAQDFVNAADCVV

>member
-1 MLDLISLRGCRLHN
+1 MLNFISLRGCRLHN
-15 LKNVNAQFPLGKITV
+15 LKNVDAQFPLGKITV

-60 PFAADLLGGKRSI
+60 PFAADMLGGRRSI

-87 AATRGEAPAKATALS
+87 AATRGEAPAKASALS

-128 MASQSREEIIREIA
+128 MVSQSREEIIREIA
-142 GMPIG
+142 GMPVG
-147 TKLQFLAKIEMGN
+147 TKLQFLARIELQTGM
-160 AEKATPSPYA
+160 AT
-170 DHDHVRAKALSGQR
+170 L
-184 EQVRGDIKVNGNDK
+184 EQVRGDINAGGNDNK
-198 KSKNRTTLDKLS
+198 KAQGKSRTTLDKLS

-215 QGYTRAIADG
+215 QGFTRAIADG

-240 TPKEFYIIVDRI
+240 TPKEFFIIVDRI

-282 GKRKFYSTKPYC
+282 GERKFYSTKPCC
-294 PNARDAQHQKQT
+294 PNAGDEQHQSQISSET
-306 SRENVA
+306 I
-312 ARNAA
+312 A
-317 NSIAALDARA
+317 NLDARA
-327 FSPYNRASFCE
+327 FSPYNRTSICE
-338 YCDGTGIVQESSDKD
+338 YCDGTGNIQEVFATKE
-353 VSAIKDKVN
+353 
-362 AKGNEKSSRKGRA
+362 KGNSRKNRA
-375 ESDVESDEDENA
+375 ESDVESDGDENT
-387 ECPHCHG
+387 ECPHCQG

-403 ATIDEVSYKQILTTN
+403 ATVDDVSYKQILTTE
-418 FTELPKLLHQIFD
+418 FAKLPELLHQIFD
-431 GKIGQNL
+431 NKVGQNL

-500 LHASDVVALWK
+500 LHSSDVAALWK

-532 ITRADYIIEM
+532 IKRADYIIEM

-557 NRDEVLENPESPTGM
+557 NRNEVLENPESPTGK
-572 WIRKLDERRE
+572 WLNELGIRK
-582 TRDERG
+582 
-588 DSRLRG
+588 
-594 NDKSEVG
+594 SELG
-601 RSRSERKSFD
+601 IEKCHCEEQSD
-611 IASGNKA
+611 TA
-618 ISNGK
+618 IHKGK
-623 QNEAILV
+623 ENAAILV

-637 MAPVNAAFPINKFS
+637 MAPVSATFPINKFS

-660 KSTLLFENI
+660 KSTLLFESI
-669 AKRAKT
+669 AKRAKA
-675 EEFKKL
+675 EEFKSL

-694 HGNKR
+694 HGSKR

-724 RGYTASKFSLHAP
+724 RGYTASKFSMHAP

-815 LDYLRLGQTTAH
+815 LDYLKLGQTTAH

-858 RGLHQKDIQ
+858 RGLHKKDIQ

>member
-1 MLDLISLRGCRLHN
+1 MLDYISLRGCRLHN

-60 PFAADLLGGKRSI
+60 PFAADLLGGKRTI
-73 PLDSAEGLPASLAI
+73 PIDSAEGLPASLAI
-87 AATRGEAPAKATALS
+87 AATRGEAPAKASALS

-128 MASQSREEIIREIA
+128 MVSQSREEIIREIA
-142 GMPIG
+142 GMPVG
-147 TKLQFLAKIEMGN
+147 TKLQFLAKIETGN
-160 AEKATPSPYA
+160 AEMATPSPYA
-170 DHDHVRAKALSGQR
+170 DHDHIRAKALSGQR
-184 EQVRGDIKVNGNDK
+184 QQVRGDINANRNDK
-198 KSKNRTTLDKLS
+198 KKAQNKSRTTLDKLS

-215 QGYTRAIADG
+215 QGFTRAIADG

-240 TPKEFYIIVDRI
+240 TPKEFFIIVDRI

-282 GKRKFYSTKPYC
+282 GERKFYSTKPCC
-294 PNARDAQHQKQT
+294 PNANDKQHQT
-306 SRENVA
+306 SDIREA
-312 ARNAA
+312 
-317 NSIAALDARA
+317 IASLDARA
-327 FSPYNRASFCE
+327 FTPYSCTSVCE
-338 YCDGTGIVQESSDKD
+338 YCDGTGLLEAPES
-353 VSAIKDKVN
+353 
-362 AKGNEKSSRKGRA
+362 NEN
-375 ESDVESDEDENA
+375 ENA
-387 ECPHCHG
+387 ECSHCHG

-403 ATIDEVSYKQILTTN
+403 ATVDDVSYKQILTTE
-418 FTELPKLLHQIFD
+418 FADLPELLHKIFD
-431 GKIGQNL
+431 NKIGQNL

-500 LHASDVVALWK
+500 LHASDVTALWK

-532 ITRADYIIEM
+532 IKRADYIIEM

-557 NRDEVLENPESPTGM
+557 TRDEVLENPESPTGM
-572 WIRKLDERRE
+572 WIRAL
-582 TRDERG
+582 DERG
-588 DSRLRG
+588 DSR
-594 NDKSEVG
+594 S
-601 RSRSERKSFD
+601 
-611 IASGNKA
+611 AA
-618 ISNGK
+618 I
-623 QNEAILV
+623 QNTKESTAILV

-694 HGNKR
+694 HGSKR
-699 STVLSAIGLATL
+699 STVLSAIGLTTL

-724 RGYTASKFSLHAP
+724 RGYTASKFSMHAP

-765 GKRFRDEVLEVRFK
+765 GKRFRDEVLEIRFK

-815 LDYLRLGQTTAH
+815 LDYLKLGQTTAH

-900 ELKRK
+900 ELKRG

>member
-1 MLDLISLRGCRLHN
+1 MLNFISLRGCRLHN
-15 LKNVNAQFPLGKITV
+15 LKNVDAQFPLGKITV

-60 PFAADLLGGKRSI
+60 PFAADMLGGKRSI

-87 AATRGEAPAKATALS
+87 SATRGEAPAKAYALS

-117 AKPACPICGAP
+117 AKPACPVCGAP
-128 MASQSREEIIREIA
+128 MVSHSREEIIRIIA
-142 GMPIG
+142 GKPVG
-147 TKLQFLAKIEMGN
+147 TKLQFLAKIEPCG
-160 AEKATPSPYA
+160 
-170 DHDHVRAKALSGQR
+170 H
-184 EQVRGDIKVNGNDK
+184 
-198 KSKNRTTLDKLS
+198 TLDKLS

-215 QGYTRAIADG
+215 QGFTRALADG

-240 TPKEFYIIVDRI
+240 KPKEFFIIVDRI

-260 RIAEAVDGTLKL
+260 RIAEAVDATLKL
-272 THSAITLDIA
+272 THSAITLDI
-282 GKRKFYSTKPYC
+282 GGEREFYSTIPCC
-294 PNARDAQHQKQT
+294 PNAGDKEHKASDAEAIT
-306 SRENVA
+306 N
-312 ARNAA
+312 
-317 NSIAALDARA
+317 LDARS
-327 FSPYNRASFCE
+327 FSPYCRTSVCE
-338 YCDGTGIVQESSDKD
+338 YCDGTGIILESSSD
-353 VSAIKDKVN
+353 VDDD
-362 AKGNEKSSRKGRA
+362 
-375 ESDVESDEDENA
+375 ESD

-403 ATIDEVSYKQILTTN
+403 ATIDGVSYKQILTTE
-418 FTELPKLLHQIFD
+418 FAELPKLLHQIFD
-431 GKIGQNL
+431 DKIGQNL
-438 KATFNSLLD
+438 KPTFTSLLD
-447 RIEAINDL
+447 RLEAINDL
-455 GIGYLTPGRAGQ
+455 GIGYLTPGRAGK
-467 TLSGGELQRLKLASL
+467 TLSGGEIQRLKLASL

-500 LHASDVVALWK
+500 LHASDVKSLWT
-511 VLEKIRKRGNTLVLI
+511 VLEKVRKRGNTLVLI

-532 ITRADYIIEM
+532 ISRADYIIEM

-557 NRDEVLENPESPTGM
+557 ARDEVLKNPKSPTGK
-572 WIRKLDERRE
+572 WIK
-582 TRDERG
+582 
-588 DSRLRG
+588 
-594 NDKSEVG
+594 EVG
-601 RSRSERKSFD
+601 NNLKSLSREIVDDNS
-611 IASGNKA
+611 KA
-618 ISNGK
+618 IV
-623 QNEAILV
+623 ID
-630 ENFAKFD
+630 NFAKFD
-637 MAPVNAAFPINKFS
+637 MAPVSATVPLNKFS
-651 VITGQSGSG
+651 VITGPSGSG

-669 AKRAKT
+669 AKRAKA
-675 EEFKKL
+675 EEFKSL
-681 GIDALSIL
+681 GIDALSVL

-694 HGNKR
+694 HGSKR

-724 RGYTASKFSLHAP
+724 RGYTASKFSMHAP

-885 IEHAQDFVDAADYVV
+885 IEHAQDFMNAADYVL

>member
-1 MLDLISLRGCRLHN
+1 MLDFISLRGCKLHN

-60 PFAADLLGGKRSI
+60 PFAADMLGGKRSI

-87 AATRGEAPAKATALS
+87 AATRGEAPAKASALS

-128 MASQSREEIIREIA
+128 MVSQSREEIIREIA
-142 GMPIG
+142 GMPVE
-147 TKLQFLAKIEMGN
+147 TKLQFLAKIETGN
-160 AEKATPSPYA
+160 AEMATP
-170 DHDHVRAKALSGQR
+170 
-184 EQVRGDIKVNGNDK
+184 EQVRGDINAGGNDNK
-198 KSKNRTTLDKLS
+198 KAQGKSRTTLDKLS

-215 QGYTRAIADG
+215 QGFTRAIADG

-240 TPKEFYIIVDRI
+240 TPKEFFIIVDRI

-282 GKRKFYSTKPYC
+282 GERKFYSTKPCC
-294 PNARDAQHQKQT
+294 PNASDEQHQK
-306 SRENVA
+306 SNVQEA
-312 ARNAA
+312 
-317 NSIAALDARA
+317 IASLDARA
-327 FSPYNRASFCE
+327 FSPYNRSSVCE
-338 YCDGTGIVQESSDKD
+338 YCEGTGIIQE
-353 VSAIKDKVN
+353 AAP
-362 AKGNEKSSRKGRA
+362 AKGNEKRGRNGRTDN
-375 ESDVESDEDENA
+375 DVESDGDENT

-403 ATIDEVSYKQILTTN
+403 ATIDEVSYKQILTTE
-418 FTELPKLLHQIFD
+418 FAELPELLHKIFNN
-431 GKIGQNL
+431 KIGQNL
-438 KATFNSLLD
+438 KATCNSLLD

-500 LHASDVVALWK
+500 LHASDVAALWK

-532 ITRADYIIEM
+532 IKRADYIIEM

-557 NRDEVLENPESPTGM
+557 TRDEVLENPGSPTGK
-572 WIRKLDERRE
+572 WLNELGIRK
-582 TRDERG
+582 
-588 DSRLRG
+588 
-594 NDKSEVG
+594 SELG
-601 RSRSERKSFD
+601 IEKRHCEEQSD
-611 IASGNKA
+611 AA
-618 ISNGK
+618 IHK
-623 QNEAILV
+623 TKEDTAILV

-669 AKRAKT
+669 AKRAKA

-694 HGNKR
+694 HGSKR
-699 STVLSAIGLATL
+699 STVMSAIGLTTL

-724 RGYTASKFSLHAP
+724 RGYTASKFTTHAP

-872 IHGLCNAGHTVIA
+872 IRGLCNAGHTVIA
-885 IEHAQDFVDAADYVV
+885 IEHAQDFVNAADYVV

>member
-1 MLDLISLRGCRLHN
+1 MLDYISLRGCRLHN

-87 AATRGEAPAKATALS
+87 AATRGEAPAKASALS

-128 MASQSREEIIREIA
+128 MVSQSREEIIREIA
-142 GMPIG
+142 GMPVG
-147 TKLQFLAKIEMGN
+147 TKLQFLANIETGN
-160 AEKATPSPYA
+160 DKEIP
-170 DHDHVRAKALSGQR
+170 GQA
-184 EQVRGDIKVNGNDK
+184 GNDINVAGNDK

-215 QGYTRAIADG
+215 QGFTRAIADG

-240 TPKEFYIIVDRI
+240 TPKEFYIIIDRI

-282 GKRKFYSTKPYC
+282 GKRKFYSTKPCC
-294 PNARDAQHQKQT
+294 PNAGDKLHESQISSEAVT
-306 SRENVA
+306 
-312 ARNAA
+312 
-317 NSIAALDARA
+317 ALDARS
-327 FSPYNRASFCE
+327 FSPYNRTSVCE
-338 YCDGTGIVQESSDKD
+338 YCDGTGIVQESA
-353 VSAIKDKVN
+353 AIK
-362 AKGNEKSSRKGRA
+362 EKANGTQNGGHRKNRA
-375 ESDVESDEDENA
+375 ENNIEDDENENA

-403 ATIDEVSYKQILTTN
+403 ATIDEVSYKQNLTTN
-418 FTELPKLLHQIFD
+418 FTELPELLHNIFD

-500 LHASDVVALWK
+500 LHSSDVASLWK

-532 ITRADYIIEM
+532 IKRADYIIEM

-557 NRDEVLENPESPTGM
+557 ARDEVLENPESPTGN

-588 DSRLRG
+588 DSR
-594 NDKSEVG
+594 SEAG
-601 RSRSERKSFD
+601 MTSKGIKREADCGFAFDTHSGHARSAMTSSEN
-611 IASGNKA
+611 A
-618 ISNGK
+618 
-623 QNEAILV
+623 AILV
-630 ENFAKFD
+630 NNFAKFD
-637 MAPVNAAFPINKFS
+637 MAPVKAAFPINKFS

-669 AKRAKT
+669 AKRAKA

-694 HGNKR
+694 HGSRR
-699 STVLSAIGLATL
+699 STVSSAIGLTTL

-724 RGYTASKFSLHAP
+724 RGYTASKFTTHAP

-815 LDYLRLGQTTAH
+815 LDYLKLGQTTAH

-885 IEHAQDFVDAADYVV
+885 IEHAQDFVNAADYVV

>member
-1 MLDLISLRGCRLHN
+1 MLDYISIRGCRLHN

-60 PFAADLLGGKRSI
+60 PFAADMLGGKRSI

-87 AATRGEAPAKATALS
+87 SATRGEAPAKAYALS

-117 AKPACPICGAP
+117 AKPACPVCGAP
-128 MASQSREEIIREIA
+128 MVSHSREEIIREIA
-142 GMPIG
+142 GMPVG
-147 TKLQFLAKIEMGN
+147 TKLQFLAKIETGN
-160 AEKATPSPYA
+160 AKKEISSQNKSEHKKQWIPSLSVEDDESEATEKNKFPEPAEGT
-170 DHDHVRAKALSGQR
+170 
-184 EQVRGDIKVNGNDK
+184 
-198 KSKNRTTLDKLS
+198 SKTTLDKLS

-215 QGYTRAIADG
+215 QGFTRAIADG

-240 TPKEFYIIVDRI
+240 TPKEFFIIVDRV

-282 GKRKFYSTKPYC
+282 GERKFYSTKPCC

-306 SRENVA
+306 SSENVA
-312 ARNAA
+312 ARDAE

-327 FSPYNRASFCE
+327 FSPYNRASVCE
-338 YCDGTGIVQESSDKD
+338 YCDGTGIVQE
-353 VSAIKDKVN
+353 VSATKDKV
-362 AKGNEKSSRKGRA
+362 SSRKSRA
-375 ESDVESDEDENA
+375 ESDVEIDEDENTV
-387 ECPHCHG
+387 CPHCNG
-394 LRLKKTYLN
+394 FRLKKTYLN
-403 ATIDEVSYKQILTTN
+403 ATIDEISYKQILTTE
-418 FTELPKLLHQIFD
+418 FAELPKLLHQIFD

-500 LHASDVVALWK
+500 LHSSDVAALWK

-532 ITRADYIIEM
+532 IKRADYIIEM

-557 NRDEVLENPESPTGM
+557 NRDEVLENPESPTGK

-594 NDKSEVG
+594 KDKSKDE
-601 RSRSERKSFD
+601 RSLPERKSFV
-611 IASGNKA
+611 IASGSEA
-618 ISNGK
+618 ISDDK
-623 QNEAILV
+623 QNAAILV
-630 ENFAKFD
+630 KNFSKFD
-637 MAPVNAAFPINKFS
+637 MAPVNATFPINKFS

-669 AKRAKT
+669 AKRAKA
-675 EEFKKL
+675 EEFKSL

-694 HGNKR
+694 HGSRR
-699 STVLSAIGLATL
+699 STVSSAIGLTTL

-724 RGYTASKFSLHAP
+724 RGYTASKFTTHAP

>member
-1 MLDLISLRGCRLHN
+1 MLNYISIRGCRLHN
-15 LKNVNAQFPLGKITV
+15 LKNVDAQFPLGKITV

-60 PFAADLLGGKRSI
+60 PFAADLLGGKRTI

-87 AATRGEAPAKATALS
+87 AATRGEAPAKASALS

-110 RTLFAAF
+110 RTLFATF
-117 AKPACPICGAP
+117 AKPACPICSAP
-128 MASQSREEIIREIA
+128 MVSQSREEIIREIA
-142 GMPIG
+142 GMPVG
-147 TKLQFLAKIEMGN
+147 TKLQFLARIETGN
-160 AEKATPSPYA
+160 AEKATP
-170 DHDHVRAKALSGQR
+170 

-198 KSKNRTTLDKLS
+198 KKAQSKVRTTLDKLS

-215 QGYTRAIADG
+215 QGFTRAIADG

-240 TPKEFYIIVDRI
+240 TPKEFFIIVDRI

-282 GKRKFYSTKPYC
+282 GERKFYSTKPCC
-294 PNARDAQHQKQT
+294 PNASDEQHQT
-306 SRENVA
+306 SDIREA
-312 ARNAA
+312 
-317 NSIAALDARA
+317 IASLDARA
-327 FSPYNRASFCE
+327 FSPYSRASVCDYCE
-338 YCDGTGIVQESSDKD
+338 GTGLLEAS
-353 VSAIKDKVN
+353 
-362 AKGNEKSSRKGRA
+362 
-375 ESDVESDEDENA
+375 ESDEEEST
-387 ECPHCHG
+387 ECPHCNG

-403 ATIDEVSYKQILTTN
+403 ATVDEVSYKQVLTTE
-418 FTELPKLLHQIFD
+418 FAELPELLHKIFD
-431 GKIGQNL
+431 NKIGQNL

-500 LHASDVVALWK
+500 LHASDVAALWK

-532 ITRADYIIEM
+532 IRRADYIIEM

-557 NRDEVLENPESPTGM
+557 TRDEVLENPGSPTGI
-572 WIRKLDERRE
+572 WIKELEVN
-582 TRDERG
+582 G
-588 DSRLRG
+588 VSRSVAG
-594 NDKSEVG
+594 MTKSKSETTG
-601 RSRSERKSFD
+601 SEDS
-611 IASGNKA
+611 AN
-618 ISNGK
+618 
-623 QNEAILV
+623 ILV

-669 AKRAKT
+669 AKRAKA

-681 GIDALSIL
+681 GIDAHSIL

-694 HGNKR
+694 HGSKR

-711 LRDLFAKLPESKV
+711 LRDLYAKLPESKV
-724 RGYTASKFSLHAP
+724 RGYTASKFSMHAP

-815 LDYLRLGQTTAH
+815 LDYLKLGQTTAH

-858 RGLHQKDIQ
+858 RGLHKKDIQ